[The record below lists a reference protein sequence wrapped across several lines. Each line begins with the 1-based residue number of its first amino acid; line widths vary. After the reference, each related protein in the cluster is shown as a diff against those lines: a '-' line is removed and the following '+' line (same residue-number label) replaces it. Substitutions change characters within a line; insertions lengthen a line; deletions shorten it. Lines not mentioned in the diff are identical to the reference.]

1 MYERIIAGLSCL
13 GLLAACGDDPD
24 VGPGPVGQGDYQATI
39 RWTSHGVPHILAED
53 IGSIGFGLAYAGARD
68 FVCTLADQVVKVR
81 SERAKTFGP
90 GEGDANIDSDFTYLA
105 LGVVDRAEAMLG
117 RLSPDGRALLDGY
130 VAGYNQYLADT
141 GAQGLPEPCAGAAWV
156 KAVSAVDLAAYYLH
170 INMFSGSLQLLDYLS
185 RAAPPK
191 ASGEDAGAPGEGAK
205 APGDRARSRDLE
217 LPDFTRLHLGSN
229 AWAIGRDRAEG
240 GRGMLVANPHFPWE
254 GELRFHEAHLTIPG
268 QLDVYGAA
276 LTGMPIINI
285 GFNEHVAWTHT
296 VSPANHFTVYRLS
309 LDPGDPTAYVYEGE
323 TRAMERREHTIDV
336 LGDDGSI
343 AKVSRV
349 MYRSHHGPM
358 LGASVLGW
366 STKQAFALRD
376 ANEDN
381 GLALDQWLGMD
392 RARSLDELRRVH
404 EETRGIPFVFTTAV
418 DAEGQTL
425 IMDASR
431 VPQLSAEAVRA
442 YEGALARDGLTG
454 VLASSGIVLLDGS
467 KERDEWVET
476 QGAGALVPWGDIP
489 SLSRTDFVM
498 NANDTAWL
506 ANPAAPITGYS
517 RLFGTPGSPISAR
530 TRMNLVLLTEQGE
543 DGASGED
550 GLFSRDELKDAILSN
565 RGMTAERLRAQVVE
579 RCDGAAPVDVE
590 GEPVDVGGACDAL
603 AAWDGRVDLESV
615 GALVWRELLGRFSA
629 PDMTDA
635 GKLYAQPFDP
645 EDPIETPRDLVEPP
659 AEGADPIMVALAQA
673 TLALAKAGLDPTTP
687 LGEAQFTMKD
697 KAIPIHGGTNREGVA
712 NVVLFSTASLN
723 STLLPRLN
731 TGEIVSATT
740 GLTTSGYPIN
750 FGTSFVMT
758 VEHTSGGPR
767 AEALLSYSQ
776 STDPASPHFA
786 DQTELFSRKEW
797 RPALFAQEE
806 IAADPA
812 LAVKEV
818 SGRR

>member
-24 VGPGPVGQGDYQATI
+24 AGPGPVGQGDYQATI
-39 RWTSHGVPHILAED
+39 RWTSHGIPHILAED
-53 IGSIGFGLAYAGARD
+53 LGSIGFGLAYAGARD

-90 GEGDANIDSDFTYLA
+90 GEEDANIDSDFTYLT
-105 LGVVDRAEAMLG
+105 LGVVERAEAMLDQ
-117 RLSPDGRALLDGY
+117 LSPDGRALLDGY

-156 KAVSAVDLAAYYLH
+156 KPVSAVDLAAYYLH
-170 INMFSGSLQLLDYLS
+170 INMFSGSLQLLDFLS
-185 RAAPPK
+185 RAAPPE
-191 ASGEDAGAPGEGAK
+191 ASGEDAEPSGEGEK
-205 APGDRARSRDLE
+205 RPGDQARPRELD
-217 LPDFTRLHLGSN
+217 LPDFTQLHLGSN

-240 GRGMLVANPHFPWE
+240 GMGMLVANPHFPWE

-309 LDPGDPTAYVYEGE
+309 LDPKDPTSYVYEGE

-336 LGDDGSI
+336 LGDDGSV
-343 AKVSRV
+343 APVSRV
-349 MYRSHHGPM
+349 MYRSHHGP
-358 LGASVLGW
+358 LLSGSVLGW
-366 STKQAFALRD
+366 STQQAFALRD

-381 GLALDQWLGMD
+381 ASALDQWLGMD

-404 EETRGIPFVFTTAV
+404 EEMRGIPFVFTTAV
-418 DAEGQTL
+418 DADGQAL
-425 IMDASR
+425 LMDASR
-431 VPQLSAEAVRA
+431 VPHLSAEAVSA
-442 YEGALARDGLTG
+442 YERALERDGLTIA
-454 VLASSGIVLLDGS
+454 LASQGIVLLDGS
-467 KERDEWVET
+467 AKRDAWVET
-476 QGAGALVPWGDIP
+476 QGAGALVPWSDIP
-489 SLSRTDFVM
+489 SLARTDFVM

-506 ANPAAPITGYS
+506 ANPAEPITGYP
-517 RLFGTPGSPISAR
+517 RLFGAPGSPISAR
-530 TRMNLVLLTEQGE
+530 TRMNLVLLTEEGA

-550 GLFSRDELKDAILSN
+550 GLFSRDELKGAILGN
-565 RGMTAERLRAQVVE
+565 RGITAERLLAQVVE

-590 GEPVDVGGACDAL
+590 GEPVDVADACAAL

-615 GALVWRELLGRFSA
+615 GAVVWRELLGRFSGA
-629 PDMTDA
+629 DTADA
-635 GKLYAQPFDP
+635 GRLYAQPFDP
-645 EDPIETPRDLVEPP
+645 EDPLETPRDLVEPP
-659 AEGADPIMVALAQA
+659 AEGADPILVALAEA
-673 TLALAKAGLDPTTP
+673 TLALAQAGLDPTTP
-687 LGEAQFTMKD
+687 LGEAQFTMKAD
-697 KAIPIHGGTNREGVA
+697 AIPIHGGNSREGVA
-712 NVVLFSTASLN
+712 NIVGFSTSGLN

-731 TGEIVSATT
+731 TGEIVSSTT
-740 GLTTSGYPIN
+740 GLTTSGYPVN
-750 FGTSFVMT
+750 FGTSFVMA
-758 VEHTSGGPR
+758 VEHTGGGPR
-767 AEALLSYSQ
+767 AEALLSYAQ

-797 RPALFAQEE
+797 RPVLFAQEE
-806 IAADPA
+806 IAADPE
-812 LAVKEV
+812 LVVQEV

>member
-13 GLLAACGDDPD
+13 GLLAACGDEPD
-24 VGPGPVGQGDYQATI
+24 EVPGPVGHEEYQATI

-53 IGSIGFGLAYAGARD
+53 LGSIGFGLAYAGARD

-81 SERAKTFGP
+81 SERARTFGP
-90 GEGDANIDSDFTYLA
+90 GEDDANIDSDFSYLA
-105 LGVVDRAEAMLG
+105 LGVVERAEGMLE

-130 VAGYNQYLADT
+130 VAGYNQYLADS
-141 GAQGLPEPCAGAAWV
+141 GAQGLPAPCTGAAWV
-156 KAVSAVDLAAYYLH
+156 KPVSAVDLAAYYLH
-170 INMFSGSLQLLDYLS
+170 VNMFSGSLQLLDYLS
-185 RAAPPK
+185 RAAPPE
-191 ASGEDAGAPGEGAK
+191 ASGEETEDSGEGAK
-205 APGDRARSRDLE
+205 APRDRARPRDLE

-268 QLDVYGAA
+268 QLDVYGAV

-309 LDPGDPTAYVYEGE
+309 LDPDDPTAYVHEGE
-323 TRAMERREHTIDV
+323 TREMERREHTIDV
-336 LGDDGSI
+336 LGDDGSV
-343 AKVSRV
+343 APVSRV

-366 STKQAFALRD
+366 STQQAFALRD

-381 GLALDQWLGMD
+381 ALALDQWLAMD
-392 RARSLDELRRVH
+392 RAESLDELRRVH
-404 EETRGIPFVFTTAV
+404 EEMRGIPFVFTTAV
-418 DAEGQTL
+418 DAEGQAL
-425 IMDASR
+425 LMDASR
-431 VPQLSAEAVRA
+431 VPHLSAETVSA
-442 YEGALARDGLTG
+442 YESALARDGLTV

-467 KERDEWVET
+467 TERDEWVET

-506 ANPAAPITGYS
+506 ANPAEPITGYP

-530 TRMNLVLLTEQGE
+530 TRMNLLLLTDEGE
-543 DGASGED
+543 GAPSGKD

-565 RGMTAERLRAQVVE
+565 RGITAERLRAAVVE

-590 GEPVDVGGACDAL
+590 GEAVDVAAACAAL
-603 AAWDGRVDLESV
+603 ASWDGRVDLESV
-615 GALVWRELLGRFSA
+615 GAVVWRELLGRFSNA
-629 PDMTDA
+629 DTMDA
-635 GKLYAQPFDP
+635 GRLYARPFDP
-645 EDPIETPRDLVEPP
+645 EDPLATPSDLVEPP
-659 AEGADPIMVALAQA
+659 AEGPDPILVALAEA
-673 TLALAKAGLDPTTP
+673 TLALAQAGLDPTTP
-687 LGEAQFTMKD
+687 LGEAQFTSKVD
-697 KAIPIHGGTNREGVA
+697 LIPIHGGNAREGVA
-712 NVVLFSTASLN
+712 NIVGFTSGLN

-731 TGEIVSATT
+731 TGELVTQTT

-750 FGTSFVMT
+750 FGTSFVMAL
-758 VEHTSGGPR
+758 EHTSGGPR

-776 STDPASPHFA
+776 SNDPESRHFA

-797 RPALFAQEE
+797 RPVLFTQEE
-806 IAADPA
+806 IAADPN
-812 LAVKEV
+812 LVVKEV